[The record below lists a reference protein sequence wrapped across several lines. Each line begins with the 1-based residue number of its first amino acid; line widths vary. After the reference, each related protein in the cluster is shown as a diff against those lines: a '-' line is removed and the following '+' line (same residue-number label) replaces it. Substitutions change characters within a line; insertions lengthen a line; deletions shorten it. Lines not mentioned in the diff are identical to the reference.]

1 MKQKRKEGRAVASNN
16 NSETNMQWQHR
27 KKRVGRKAH
36 NTRAD
41 SLAEV
46 ITTHYTCEAAMASR
60 LARVRAWQSAVQS
73 KDDVR

>member
-1 MKQKRKEGRAVASNN
+1 MAAQKETGREEG
-16 NSETNMQWQHR
+16 SEYS
-27 KKRVGRKAH
+27 V
-36 NTRAD
+36 
-41 SLAEV
+41 AEV